1 MAKKTSIPT
10 PSIKPIFSLP
20 TLLKFFQNSTSKGSV
35 AYSKYVTRINNL
47 SLRVYGRTVVDWL
60 IDVMKMSPQPIDPIR
75 IVMVQLKN
83 LFANPACPTLSL
95 KTQENY
101 ACGFKKFAQTV
112 IGFFHANVWL
122 TTGNFNNLFCELI
135 ARNALFA
142 DASVVSDVM
151 IGNLGTRASKAASKA
166 YRDNNFASWDYML
179 HYRDTTI
186 SKGTKVVEN
195 DPNFLKYYPNAS
207 PFKIADDNSYANQYI
222 KNAVLESFARKYGKD
237 HLNISS
243 FKDYE
248 ACHVWDMPGDRR
260 YYASIMNL
268 VLVPRALAQ
277 LTDHNA
283 AVKNLLRYEVS
294 HRFGFNP
301 TSTVLSPPSN
311 YSYYTKLW
319 RKI

>member
-1 MAKKTSIPT
+1 MATKTSIPT
-10 PSIKPIFSLP
+10 PSITPTFSLP
-20 TLLKFFQNSTSKGSV
+20 TLLNFFQNNTSKGSV
-35 AYSKYVTRINNL
+35 AYSRYVTRIDNICQQ
-47 SLRVYGRTVVDWL
+47 VYGTTIVEWFINV
-60 IDVMKMSPQPIDPIR
+60 ITMSPQPKDPIG
-75 IVMVQLKN
+75 IVMVQLMN
-83 LFANPACPTLSL
+83 LFANPACPVLSP
-95 KTQENY
+95 KTQTNY

-112 IGFFHANVWL
+112 IGFFHANIWL
-122 TTGNFNNLFCELI
+122 TTGNNDNYFCELI

-142 DASVVSDVM
+142 DDSVVKDV
-151 IGNLGTRASKAASKA
+151 IKGNLGTRASKVASKA
-166 YRDNNFASWDYML
+166 NPHVNRFASWDYML

-186 SKGTKVVEN
+186 PKGTQVP
-195 DPNFLKYYPNAS
+195 DPKFPLRFPGTL

-222 KNAVLESFARKYGKD
+222 KKAVIESFNRKYVKG
-237 HLNISS
+237 LFNYRS

-248 ACHVWDMPGDRR
+248 ACHVWDMPGDRM

-277 LTDHNA
+277 LTDHND

-301 TSTVLSPPSN
+301 TTTVLSPPSN
-311 YSYYTKLW
+311 YRNYTKLW